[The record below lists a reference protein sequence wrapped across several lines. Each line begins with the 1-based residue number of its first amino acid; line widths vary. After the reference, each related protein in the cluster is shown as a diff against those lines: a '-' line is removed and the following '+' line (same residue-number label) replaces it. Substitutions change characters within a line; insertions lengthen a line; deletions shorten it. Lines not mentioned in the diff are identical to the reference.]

1 MLQNAV
7 KILPPGIRNG
17 MQMGEEL
24 LHVFTLWHLNLIQ
37 VKILSIFSFKSQG
50 QLSSLVEA

>member
-17 MQMGEEL
+17 MRMGEEL